1 MDGVIEVKKEDVLK
15 QDIPEPDFMNDPD
28 LHESEWTDEH
38 KKLKAEYEKRVKQ
51 LAEDRAKHKK
61 GLETELKKLQ
71 QMVKDSI
78 ANFDV
83 GLTDL
88 YQKRILISAAIHQEE
103 LKLKRLN
110 RSIEWSDQTKIAR
123 EEVEK
128 LVEDYRTTKQEK
140 SKKISA
146 WRMAA
151 EHAKQHLE
159 TQVLEEKTLERQ
171 FKVTK

>member
-1 MDGVIEVKKEDVLK
+1 MK
-15 QDIPEPDFMNDPD
+15 QDIPEPDFMNDPE
-28 LHESEWTDEH
+28 LHESDWTDEH

-61 GLETELKKLQ
+61 SLETEVKKLQ

-88 YQKRILISAAIHQEE
+88 YQKRILICAAIHQEE

-110 RSIEWSDQTKIAR
+110 RSIEWSNQTHIAR
-123 EEVEK
+123 EEVDN
-128 LVEDYRTTKQEK
+128 LVEQYRTAKQEK
-140 SKKISA
+140 SKKIAA
-146 WRMAA
+146 WRMAT
-151 EHAKQHLE
+151 ESAKQHLE
-159 TQVLEEKTLERQ
+159 TQILEDKTIERQ
-171 FKVTK
+171 FKVTTKNLTQP